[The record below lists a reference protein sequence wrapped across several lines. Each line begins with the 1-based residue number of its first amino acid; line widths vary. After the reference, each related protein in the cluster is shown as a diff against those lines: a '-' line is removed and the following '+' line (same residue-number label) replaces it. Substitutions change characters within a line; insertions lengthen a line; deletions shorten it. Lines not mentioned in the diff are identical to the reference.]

1 MERHEWLAE
10 RFEAERAYVL
20 AVACRRLGSLSKA
33 DDTVRKPGYDSV
45 TLNWANRSHYQ
56 PGAAKIALK

>member
-1 MERHEWLAE
+1 LDEHEWLAE

-33 DDTVRKPGYDSV
+33 DDTVREASLRLSHSELGKPISLPTGS
-45 TLNWANRSHYQ
+45 S
-56 PGAAKIALK
+56 